1 MQENTNKET
10 INHLDSSAYGE
21 VVAYEDPE
29 VKVCKQ
35 ELKALEEKIQDLDA
49 LKNEQLG
56 TIEDFN
62 TQYTLSVGDMIEKIL
77 KRKEEILTVKIA
89 KMLEVLEQE
98 KERYKEAKDKTQ
110 KLKVKLEKL
119 DEHDDEYDK
128 IYEAWEAAK
137 EEEEAQR
144 IAVKEAKEALE
155 NDKDFQSFEE
165 VKQEHEESS
174 CGNKKA
180 LEQKRFT
187 LNDEEKKELKLLFRK
202 AARLCHPDIVSEAL
216 QNQAHDITAQLNEAY
231 AQNDLTRV
239 KKIVEMLENGVYFD
253 AASDTLQDTE
263 KLKYKIDH
271 LEEVLADITQELEA
285 IKDDETYQTIVEI
298 ADWDVY
304 FNEVHEQLERE
315 YEALRVVKKSE

>member
-1 MQENTNKET
+1 MQENSNKET

-29 VKVCKQ
+29 VKECKQ

-56 TIEDFN
+56 TIEEFN

-89 KMLEVLEQE
+89 KLLERFEQE
-98 KERYKEAKDKTQ
+98 QERYEEAKSKTR
-110 KLKVKLEKL
+110 KLKDELEAL
-119 DEHDDEYDK
+119 DEHNDEYDK
-128 IYEAWEAAK
+128 IYEAWEAGK
-137 EEEEAQR
+137 KEEEAQR
-144 IAVKEAKEALE
+144 IVVKEAKEALE

-165 VKQEHEESS
+165 IKHEHEESS

-202 AARLCHPDIVSEAL
+202 AARLCHPDIVTKEL
-216 QNQAHDITAQLNEAY
+216 EEKAHEITAQLNEAY
-231 AQNDLTRV
+231 AQNDLNSV
-239 KKIVEMLENGVYFD
+239 KNILDMLENGVYFD
-253 AASDTLQDTE
+253 AASDSLQDVE
-263 KLKYKIDH
+263 KLKYKISH
-271 LEEVLADITQELEA
+271 LTVVLADISDDLEA
-285 IKDDETYQTIVEI
+285 IKEDETYRTIEEI
-298 ADWDVY
+298 EDWDDY
-304 FNEVHEQLERE
+304 FAEVREALESE
-315 YEALRVVKKSE
+315 YEALR